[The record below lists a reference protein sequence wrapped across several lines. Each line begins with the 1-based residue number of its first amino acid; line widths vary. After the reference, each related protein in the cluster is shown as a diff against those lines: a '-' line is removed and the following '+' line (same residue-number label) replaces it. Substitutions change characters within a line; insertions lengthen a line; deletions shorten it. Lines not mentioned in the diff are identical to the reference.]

1 MSRESTDGERNAL
14 QRLLEA
20 AQKLVGNFTADVD
33 LELRPVVAEVLAESG
48 LLLTEVIESFGWNG
62 ANFTRPV
69 DVQKLISRLKA
80 LVYDGLE
87 PMGRGTFASV
97 YKVTQPTRPADCAFH
112 SALGKRK
119 AIPAPMTFPRGCHS
133 IVCTAVGVSYKT
145 SCVRLCRL
153 ATD

>member
-1 MSRESTDGERNAL
+1 MSRASSEGERSAL

-20 AQKLVGNFTADVD
+20 SSKLVGSFSVDVD
-33 LELRPVVAEVLAESG
+33 AELRPVVSEVLAESG

-62 ANFTRPV
+62 VQFTRPV

-97 YKVTQPTRPADCAFH
+97 YKVCTLALSHDIHVASCKHHILKMVAHCEFASYSRPFLQ
-112 SALGKRK
+112 SRQE
-119 AIPAPMTFPRGCHS
+119 
-133 IVCTAVGVSYKT
+133 AV
-145 SCVRLCRL
+145 
-153 ATD
+153 